1 MYQTTYTYTDPLR
14 STNTKKKSQS
24 QQPSQ
29 PSQPY
34 SQPNKPYSQPS
45 HPNQTRTKFQNTFNP
60 SFFSIPQP
68 RQRREQRYQQQQ
80 QYNQRQQRQQSQFR
94 TPSQSLFSNKMQI
107 PNFGINYW
115 NSIGDRHH
123 TSQLLILL
131 NSINTE
137 IETITKDVDRQ
148 KFREEMEDFINEKD
162 KKKLTTKYR
171 KFSKKYHPDRNI
183 NNIDNA
189 NIKFKILGN
198 IYEFILNDNVLIL

>member
-1 MYQTTYTYTDPLR
+1 MFYVTNESCGGKYICFFCNTLR
-14 STNTKKKSQS
+14 SDSNTVKHLF
-24 QQPSQ
+24 
-29 PSQPY
+29 PY
-34 SQPNKPYSQPS
+34 
-45 HPNQTRTKFQNTFNP
+45 T
-60 SFFSIPQP
+60 
-68 RQRREQRYQQQQ
+68 
-80 QYNQRQQRQQSQFR
+80 
-94 TPSQSLFSNKMQI
+94 SQSLFSNKMQI

-148 KFREEMEDFINEKD
+148 KFREEMEEFINEKD

-171 KFSKKYHPDRNI
+171 KFSQKYHPDRNI